1 MGSGAV
7 LSVEGVDG
15 AGVGPVEDEAGRL
28 VEVGPQAAV
37 VVEPPPGG
45 GREDEVA
52 GAAAA
57 QVLQGG
63 DGFGAVGRVV
73 AGPAAVGGAGEVPAD
88 AAVDVGQAVVAP
100 ADDGQHR
107 AGGNDGPH
115 QGPDPVDQTGVVGR
129 VEGRLGGDR
138 PILDGAGFTVAGAV
152 AGRGL
157 AL

>member
-100 ADDGQHR
+100 ADHGGDGAGRHHR
-107 AGGNDGPH
+107 PH
-115 QGPDPVDQTGVVGR
+115 ERPGPVDEAGVLRR

-138 PILDGAGFTVAGAV
+138 PVV
-152 AGRGL
+152 
-157 AL
+157 